1 MNRSLISAF
10 RPLASSRVNFT
21 TKTYNRSNLIDKL
34 LGLSAVFAETE
45 NPELNQV
52 LTQIQEKIIL
62 PAYLPEAQRKLV
74 YNKKKSDYIQRN
86 PVVIELDGLEH
97 TFKTIDRFND
107 VPNSGK
113 AYQEATQLMT
123 TKEEWDNLGTLL
135 AGYKKAGIRLKRQ
148 QYDAAIRRAGKHRQ
162 PYAIIECAKQA
173 SKTGFCLNSTS
184 SVALLLA
191 SVNIK
196 IIKPTGEDS
205 EVQEALKWNQLVWDL
220 IQQPEHLRD
229 VDSPRKQP
237 HFNPA
242 IRGLILYAQT
252 SAVKEQ
258 QQAGEASVEQLIR
271 DVRDNVEFITSAWE
285 GQHLEDL
292 NNAPYL
298 NYLNPRV
305 DPLNHQHMQ
314 HLAPYYYVHLVAQNI
329 KGIELAQEIIGDDAS
344 DLTPIR
350 EALEQNLE
358 AFIRADVSSGAK
370 RNKAGWGHAYEAVTG
385 RKPNWADA
393 LSSE

>member
-1 MNRSLISAF
+1 
-10 RPLASSRVNFT
+10 
-21 TKTYNRSNLIDKL
+21 
-34 LGLSAVFAETE
+34 LSAVFAETE

-62 PAYLPEAQRKLV
+62 PAYLPEAQRKLIH
-74 YNKKKSDYIQRN
+74 NKKKSDYIQRN

-97 TFKTIDRFND
+97 TFKTIDRFKD
-107 VPNSGK
+107 IPNSGK

-173 SKTGFCLNSTS
+173 SKTGFLLNNTS

-196 IIKPTGEDS
+196 IIKPAGEES

-220 IQQPEHLRD
+220 IQRPEHLRD
-229 VDSPRKQP
+229 AASPREQP

-258 QQAGEASVEQLIR
+258 QAAEASVEQLIR
-271 DVRDNVEFITSAWE
+271 DVRDNVEFITSAWKDQLSE
-285 GQHLEDL
+285 PLTKS
-292 NNAPYL
+292 PYL
-298 NYLNPRV
+298 NYVNPRV
-305 DPLNHQHMQ
+305 EPLSRQHMQ
-314 HLAPYYYVHLVAQNI
+314 HIAPYYYVHLVAQNV

-344 DLTPIR
+344 DLTPVR

-358 AFIRADVSSGAK
+358 TFIRADASAGAR

-385 RKPNWADA
+385 RKPNWVDA

>member
-1 MNRSLISAF
+1 MDDWHKPINKFI
-10 RPLASSRVNFT
+10 
-21 TKTYNRSNLIDKL
+21 
-34 LGLSAVFAETE
+34 GLSAVFAETE

-113 AYQEATQLMT
+113 AYLEATLLMQ

-173 SKTGFCLNSTS
+173 QKTGFLLNNTS
-184 SVALLLA
+184 SAALLLA

-196 IIKPTGEDS
+196 ITKPTGEES

-220 IQQPEHLRD
+220 LQRPEHLRD
-229 VDSPRKQP
+229 GASPREQP

-258 QQAGEASVEQLIR
+258 QTAEASVERLIR
-271 DVRDNVEFITSAWE
+271 DVRDNVEFITSAWKD
-285 GQHLEDL
+285 QLSKPL
-292 NNAPYL
+292 TKSPYL
-298 NYLNPRV
+298 NHVNPRTEAL
-305 DPLNHQHMQ
+305 DRQNMQ
-314 HLAPYYYVHLVAQNI
+314 HISPYYYVHLVAQNI
-329 KGIELAQEIIGDDAS
+329 KGIELAQEIIGDDAK
-344 DLTPIR
+344 DLTPVR
-350 EALEQNLE
+350 DALEQNLE
-358 AFIRADVSSGAK
+358 EFIRADANTGAK
-370 RNKAGWGHAYEAVTG
+370 RNMAGWGNAYEDVTG
-385 RKPNWADA
+385 RKPTWADA
-393 LSSE
+393 LPAQ